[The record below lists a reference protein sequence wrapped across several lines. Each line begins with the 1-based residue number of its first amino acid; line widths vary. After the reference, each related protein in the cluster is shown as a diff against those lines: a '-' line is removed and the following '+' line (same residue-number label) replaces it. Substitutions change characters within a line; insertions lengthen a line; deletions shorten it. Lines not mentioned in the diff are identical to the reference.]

1 VQLGTWLYKKIFPA
15 LQAMAKHGNL
25 NVPVIGVARS
35 ATDLAALKARAR
47 ESVEKHGGLD
57 PAAFDKLVG
66 LLRYV
71 RGDNSDPATY
81 KALRRELGDA
91 RHPAHYLAIPPTAFA
106 TVVEQLI
113 SAGCTDDARVIL
125 EKPFGT
131 IRARLAL
138 QRFASTDQAAALVTF
153 VASPHSSATNGA
165 ALHRLRFGA
174 CGVC

>member
-1 VQLGTWLYKKIFPA
+1 
-15 LQAMAKHGNL
+15 
-25 NVPVIGVARS
+25 
-35 ATDLAALKARAR
+35 
-47 ESVEKHGGLD
+47 LD

-91 RHPAHYLAIPPTAFA
+91 CHPAYSLAIPPTAFA

-113 SAGCTDDARVIL
+113 SAGCAEDARGIL

-131 IRARLAL
+131 IPGRGSLCN
-138 QRFASTDQAAALVTF
+138 V
-153 VASPHSSATNGA
+153 SPRQIK
-165 ALHRLRFGA
+165 LPR
-174 CGVC
+174 